1 MLYYLRVQEK
11 DIVAYKIGITSKDV
25 EQRYTKTELDKITI
39 LKTWM
44 FETGKTAYEEEQRI
58 IRKYKEYKYTG
69 DFLLLTGNSELFTKD
84 ILELD
89 NEQ

>member
-1 MLYYLRVQEK
+1 MRRISIDNLAAVHNNKYTYYADTTV
-11 DIVAYKIGITSKDV
+11 
-25 EQRYTKTELDKITI
+25 

-69 DFLLLTGNSELFTKD
+69 NFVLLTGNSELFTKD

-89 NEQ
+89 NER

>member
-1 MLYYLRVQEK
+1 MG
-11 DIVAYKIGITSKDV
+11 KISIDDLAAV
-25 EQRYTKTELDKITI
+25 HNN
-39 LKTWM
+39 
-44 FETGKTAYEEEQRI
+44 
-58 IRKYKEYKYTG
+58 KYTG

>member
-1 MLYYLRVQEK
+1 MG
-11 DIVAYKIGITSKDV
+11 KISIDDLAAV
-25 EQRYTKTELDKITI
+25 HNN
-39 LKTWM
+39 
-44 FETGKTAYEEEQRI
+44 
-58 IRKYKEYKYTG
+58 KYTSG

>member
-1 MLYYLRVQEK
+1 MG
-11 DIVAYKIGITSKDV
+11 KISIDDLAAVHNNK
-25 EQRYTKTELDKITI
+25 YTYCTDTHVTTKDKITI
-39 LKTWM
+39 FCPIHGEFTQLVHNHKA
-44 FETGKTAYEEEQRI
+44 GKGCI
-58 IRKYKEYKYTG
+58 PG